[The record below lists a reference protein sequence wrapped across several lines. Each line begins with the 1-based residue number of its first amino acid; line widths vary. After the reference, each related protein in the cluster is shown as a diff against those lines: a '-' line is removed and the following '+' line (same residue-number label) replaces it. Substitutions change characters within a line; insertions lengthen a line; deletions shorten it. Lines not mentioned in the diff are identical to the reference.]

1 VVFTIE
7 DDGIGFDMAKVFAA
21 DPVEKGLGLETMK
34 GRAQMVE
41 GVLEVEAHEGKGT
54 RITLSI
60 PIKQEVV

>member
-1 VVFTIE
+1 
-7 DDGIGFDMAKVFAA
+7 
-21 DPVEKGLGLETMK
+21 VEKGLGLETMK